1 MECKIEE
8 DEIVMENDKGVM
20 CRFNKKTGGW
30 EPVEDHCGEKDGDCL
45 DSILATAILESA
57 EAGGGEETKYVLFLC
72 CENEISFVC
81 QKRKY

>member
-8 DEIVMENDKGVM
+8 DEKVMENDKGVM
-20 CRFNKKTGGW
+20 CRFNKKTGDL
-30 EPVEDHCGEKDGDCL
+30 EPVEDHCGEKDGDL